1 MCGGS
6 IFVDTRRCLDM
17 ALDSP
22 ALGGPVWAGE
32 LGQMLFRGPFQ
43 HQPAVALWIGLFFF
57 FPNSNQALEYQ
68 QILTRVFISTEYPYL
83 CFCFGGWLVGLFVI
97 LGTCSYLRA
106 LKRSLATFVS
116 VIAADEIKPLSTS
129 ACGWIIMLA
138 LKPRALQVS
147 FQI

>member
-1 MCGGS
+1 MWRLHLSRYPKVSGYGPGQPSSRWPCLSWGAGPDALQRSFPTSASCGFVNRS
-6 IFVDTRRCLDM
+6 I
-17 ALDSP
+17 
-22 ALGGPVWAGE
+22 
-32 LGQMLFRGPFQ
+32 
-43 HQPAVALWIGLFFF
+43 FF

-83 CFCFGGWLVGLFVI
+83 CFCFRGWLVGLFVI